1 LVVGEES
8 EEQRGEGQGEAE
20 EPIWEHVYELII
32 RLRKALIAVV
42 VAAVVLSA
50 IPIETHSWAPLIVV
64 FPRLIIKYVVPKQV
78 SIFGSTYNV
87 TIMPET
93 PFESFEVILYSAILL
108 GVIGASPVIAYE
120 IWAYIKPAL
129 YPHEEKMIK
138 KYVGLSVLLFLMG
151 VGLAVGFLA
160 PVTYRITLSL
170 YPLLAPAGYPVI
182 VRVSVKDVVTFTVLL
197 ALASGLVFEIP
208 LIIYL
213 LLANGVIDPDF
224 FKPETMKFALL
235 AIAIVAALLSPDPSG
250 MGMLML
256 TISLYLPFY
265 IAVKLGK
272 KAYYERQKKLEEEE
286 GGEGEGVREA
296 EQRAGLP
303 A

>member
-1 LVVGEES
+1 MVAAEES
-8 EEQRGEGQGEAE
+8 EERGEHREEE

-32 RLRKALIAVV
+32 RLRKALLAV
-42 VAAVVLSA
+42 VAAAVILSA
-50 IPIETHSWAPLIVV
+50 IPIETHSWAPFIIV
-64 FPRLIIKYVVPKQV
+64 FPRLIIKYVVPRQV
-78 SIFGSTYNV
+78 SIFGATYNV

-120 IWAYIKPAL
+120 IWEYIKPAL

-151 VGLAVGFLA
+151 VALAVGFLA

-224 FKPETMKFALL
+224 FKPETMRLALL

-256 TISLYLPFY
+256 TVSLYLPFY

-272 KAYYERQKKLEEEE
+272 KAYYERQKKLEEE
-286 GGEGEGVREA
+286 GGGGGGVREA